1 MLLRRPKASFA
12 ALLSAALPLFSVSQK
27 ALIPLLTILG
37 CLALF
42 NKRTGT
48 DPSDSKAELVT
59 HWAWL
64 VPGLAYTA
72 LASRNALNDINTGLI
87 SGEAELIASL
97 SRSSLYII
105 APLILYLTN
114 RSHLIRLTTLCQ
126 SLIAGLQAKILLCLT
141 LTLVLTGVAAKKSYI
156 LQFPTLEPYVTT
168 WVGPYFLISTGIV
181 CLLIHQKEQSQKE
194 CAINLLLILASV
206 LLAFYCAVAL
216 NNLTCTISG
225 FSLVALLIIQSQKFL
240 VPSLYG
246 AREWIKI
253 STNKL
258 LFAFFLAT
266 FMASIIS
273 LSNLEHIQSIS
284 QSLRI
289 NHLWARNDRLE
300 LFGQGIKRFTTEELN
315 IEYLTTGPSTFQRPI
330 CFKASEAIFLDTS
343 TCHQYWH
350 SIPWDSFRNFGYI
363 GFALGLSVT
372 LSLTFFTWRFT
383 RNKAPLPAIAT
394 LCCFFIILTTPTV
407 EVGAGEIIP
416 LMLLITLL
424 SSAL

>member
-1 MLLRRPKASFA
+1 MLLSRPKASFA
-12 ALLSAALPLFSVSQK
+12 AVLSAALPLFSVSQK
-27 ALIPLLTILG
+27 ALIPILTILG
-37 CLALF
+37 FLAIF

-48 DPSDSKAELVT
+48 DLSERNAKLVI

-72 LASRNALNDINTGLI
+72 LAGRNALNDINTGLI

-97 SRSSLYII
+97 SRASLYII
-105 APLILYLTN
+105 APLILYLSN
-114 RSHLIRLTTLCQ
+114 RNQLISVKSFCQ
-126 SLIAGLQAKILLCLT
+126 WIFAGLQAKILLCLT
-141 LTLVLTGVAAKKSYI
+141 LTLLLTGVAAKKSYI

-168 WVGPYFLISTGIV
+168 WIGPYFLISTGLA
-181 CLLIHQKEQSQKE
+181 CLLIHQKKQSQKE

-206 LLAFYCAVAL
+206 LLSFYCAVAL

-225 FSLVALLIIQSQKFL
+225 FSLVVLLIIQSRKFL
-240 VPSLYG
+240 VPSLYE
-246 AREWIKI
+246 ARELIKI
-253 STNKL
+253 STTKL
-258 LFAFFLAT
+258 LFAFFLAA
-266 FMASIIS
+266 FMTSIIL
-273 LSNLEHIQSIS
+273 LSNLEHIKSIS
-284 QSLRI
+284 QALRI
-289 NHLWARNDRLE
+289 NHIWARNDRLE
-300 LFGQGIKRFTTEELN
+300 LFGQGIKRFTAQELN

-330 CFKASEAIFLDTS
+330 CFKASEAIFLNTS

-363 GFALGLSVT
+363 GFTLGLSVT
-372 LSLTFFTWRFT
+372 LSLTFFIWTFI